1 MQETLEKEM
10 NVYEASCW
18 TGPIDVAAREFIS
31 NRTIYKLFFWVEEDG
46 MKYTN
51 TEPPKL
57 NSESYDTD
65 FEYFI
70 KVDGQLIDI

>member
-1 MQETLEKEM
+1 MQSSDGC
-10 NVYEASCW
+10 N
-18 TGPIDVAAREFIS
+18 VAAREFIN

-46 MKYTN
+46 MKFTN

-65 FEYFI
+65 FEYFV